1 MTTAVSKQNRTL
13 LDALVPYRGIWVDI
27 ATIIV
32 GSLVIAAFAQ
42 LKYTLPTT
50 VVPITGQTFAVL
62 LVAATVGSKRG
73 GLAAILYLF
82 EGSAG
87 LPFWAGGSS
96 GTIWSIV
103 SGGYIVGFIPAAFLV
118 GFLAERGWDRGP
130 WLIGAL
136 VLANAVIYVP
146 GLWWLGHELGTN
158 YGETLEFGLWPFIV
172 GDLAK
177 IVIVSLTLPAAWSL
191 YNRYDP
197 RSGHSGTSG
206 RGSDPDGNL

>member
-1 MTTAVSKQNRTL
+1 MTTAVSRQNRTL
-13 LDALVPYRGIWVDI
+13 IDALVPYRGIWVDI

-50 VVPITGQTFAVL
+50 AVPITGQTFAVL

-73 GLAAILYLF
+73 GLAAVLYLF

-96 GTIWSIV
+96 GAIWSIV
-103 SGGYIVGFIPAAFLV
+103 SGGYIVGFVPAAFVV
-118 GFLAERGWDRGP
+118 GYLAERGWDRGP
-130 WLIGAL
+130 WLIVAL
-136 VLANAVIYVP
+136 VLANAVIYIP
-146 GLWWLGHELGTN
+146 GLWWLGHELGTS
-158 YGETLEFGLWPFIV
+158 YGKTLEFGLWPFIL

-177 IVIVSLTLPAAWSL
+177 IVLVSLALPSAWTL
-191 YNRYDP
+191 YDRYDP
-197 RSGHSGTSG
+197 RSG
-206 RGSDPDGNL
+206 RGSDPDSNL